1 MGLLFLVFREVFE
14 CHKTKAKT
22 KPITYQLDYLANHK
36 PCILPDY
43 FKHSIEN
50 CPITNYD
57 KSEQHFKVVM
67 MQFYVQKDKK

>member
-1 MGLLFLVFREVFE
+1 M
-14 CHKTKAKT
+14 

-43 FKHSIEN
+43 FRHSIEN